1 MWELLKRKKK
11 KKNKTQIKIL
21 RWSRESHINTIIWES
36 KEKDAWSSDN
46 VKKIFWKRGLLCRI
60 HFEDMEIWCLWSFL
74 ELLQSLPGRRGL
86 FGGKYFE
93 EDDAYHQPGLLGRL
107 LHVGPHQLS
116 NFYNKLTTFPNCF
129 TFFNRY
135 SGKIRIVHHSRE
147 RISGTVCEEM
157 FIKEK
162 NKGFGLWTHWQKSGI
177 KFWEISK
184 WVFCPPPPISPFF
197 SASVLSL
204 PGAQCQCPTPVGDVF
219 PGSNHLNYQK
229 DGGIPPLQ
237 VRKTKRGAG

>member
-1 MWELLKRKKK
+1 
-11 KKNKTQIKIL
+11 
-21 RWSRESHINTIIWES
+21 
-36 KEKDAWSSDN
+36 
-46 VKKIFWKRGLLCRI
+46 
-60 HFEDMEIWCLWSFL
+60 MEIWCLWSFL

-86 FGGKYFE
+86 FGGKYFD
-93 EDDAYHQPGLLGRL
+93 EDDAYYQPGLLGRL

-162 NKGFGLWTHWQKSGI
+162 IKDLAFELTGKKVVLSFGRYPSRC
-177 KFWEISK
+177 FVS
-184 WVFCPPPPISPFF
+184 PPPPPPYPLSFA
-197 SASVLSL
+197 ASVLSL
-204 PGAQCQCPTPVGDVF
+204 PGAECQCPTPVGDVF
-219 PGSNHLNYQK
+219 PGSNHLNYQRT
-229 DGGIPPLQ
+229 GGIPPLQ
-237 VRKTKRGAG
+237 VRKTKRGGV

>member
-1 MWELLKRKKK
+1 MWELLKRKK

-21 RWSRESHINTIIWES
+21 KWSQESHINTTIWES
-36 KEKDAWSSDN
+36 KEKDAWGSDN
-46 VKKIFWKRGLLCRI
+46 VKKLFWKRGLLCRI

-86 FGGKYFE
+86 FGGKYFD
-93 EDDAYHQPGLLGRL
+93 EDDAYYQPGLLGRL

-162 NKGFGLWTHWQKSGI
+162 IKDLAFELTGKKVVLSFGRYPSRC
-177 KFWEISK
+177 FVSP
-184 WVFCPPPPISPFF
+184 PPPPISPFF
-197 SASVLSL
+197 CCLRVITSRSRMSMSNSSGRCLSR
-204 PGAQCQCPTPVGDVF
+204 
-219 PGSNHLNYQK
+219 
-229 DGGIPPLQ
+229 I
-237 VRKTKRGAG
+237 